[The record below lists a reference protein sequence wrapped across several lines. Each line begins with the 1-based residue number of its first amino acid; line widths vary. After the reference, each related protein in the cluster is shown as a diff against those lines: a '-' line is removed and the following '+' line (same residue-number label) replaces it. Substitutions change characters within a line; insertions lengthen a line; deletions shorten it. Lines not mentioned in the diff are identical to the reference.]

1 MSEKTDRISIH
12 CLCLRH
18 GLNSKGPSLWIDNEA
33 PIQFTVVLQSRHVC
47 TYQLQCF
54 VCLFVCLFSFLIK
67 NFLINKHCLTDKH
80 RIQRSL
86 RGHTYIEE
94 QHTFITYCRR
104 DGHSKVIAV
113 IYLWPVSNQWT

>member
-1 MSEKTDRISIH
+1 MRGEGGGRREVYIRGLMNEMSEKTDRISIH

-54 VCLFVCLFSFLIK
+54 VCLFSFLI
-67 NFLINKHCLTDKH
+67 NIFNQQALHNGQAL
-80 RIQRSL
+80 
-86 RGHTYIEE
+86 HTKIS
-94 QHTFITYCRR
+94 TWTYV
-104 DGHSKVIAV
+104 H
-113 IYLWPVSNQWT
+113 